1 MRDYAIVAG
10 ATCDLP
16 DEVVQELDLDII
28 PMEFNIDGTVYY
40 HYPDE
45 REMSSREFYQKLRD
59 GKMPT
64 TAQLTPF
71 VFEETFRKHLE
82 AGRDVLAIIFSS
94 GLSGSYNSANVAA
107 ETLQDEFPDRKI
119 ICLDSLSASI
129 GEGLLVYHAGVKRRE
144 GMDIDTLAQW
154 LLENRFHIGHWFTV
168 EDLFHLNRG
177 GRLSAVSAVVGTALK
192 IKPVLSVDADGKL
205 YVVAKARGAKK
216 AFSYLLERI
225 GQGGDQPSEQ
235 TVIVGHADNPEMAE
249 QLKAELL
256 SGNLAKKVIVAN
268 IGPIIGTH
276 VGPGMLALV
285 FLEKADRRQN

>member
-107 ETLQDEFPDRKI
+107 ETLQD
-119 ICLDSLSASI
+119 
-129 GEGLLVYHAGVKRRE
+129 
-144 GMDIDTLAQW
+144 DIDTLAQW